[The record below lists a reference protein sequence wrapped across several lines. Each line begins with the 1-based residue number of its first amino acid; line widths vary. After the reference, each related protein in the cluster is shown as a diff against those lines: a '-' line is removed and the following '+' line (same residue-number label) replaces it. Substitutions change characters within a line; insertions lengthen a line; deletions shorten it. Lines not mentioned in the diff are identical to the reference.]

1 MSGMLMVAIL
11 VLAVLLVWVVM
22 ASLAAQKKSQNVEM
36 QMGELRRGLETVATA
51 QALAAGQI
59 STLTSSVTTRLDAVS
74 RSLTDGVA

>member
-51 QALAAGQI
+51 QAPLK
-59 STLTSSVTTRLDAVS
+59 AVAS
-74 RSLTDGVA
+74 RA